1 MDNRRRFI
9 NCDRDIK
16 GAEVSDVK
24 IAYDRSDIRNILRAF
39 KQMDDQATDEART
52 QSAALAYFAS
62 EEIKQ
67 AASGRTKGTKAA
79 QRIADGVSISKSS
92 KIGEFSYGFARQKF
106 SGGATTQTLWGGYE
120 FGSNNFKQFPTYSGR
135 QGRGSRGWFI
145 YPTLRRI
152 QPELINKWEAA
163 FNRILKEWV

>member
-1 MDNRRRFI
+1 MANETIAYNKSDL
-9 NCDRDIK
+9 RDIYK
-16 GAEVSDVK
+16 
-24 IAYDRSDIRNILRAF
+24 AF
-39 KQMDDQATDEART
+39 KLMDEQATEEARS

-67 AASGRTKGTKAA
+67 ADRGREKSGKAA

-92 KIGEFSYGFARQKF
+92 KIGEFRYGFAKQKF
-106 SGGATTQTLWGGYE
+106 SGGATTQTLWGGME
-120 FGSNNFKQFPTYSGR
+120 FGSNKFKQFPTYSGR

-152 QPELINKWEAA
+152 QPELINKWEQS
-163 FNRILKEWV
+163 FDRIIKEWI

>member
-1 MDNRRRFI
+1 MANETIAYNKSDL
-9 NCDRDIK
+9 RDIYK
-16 GAEVSDVK
+16 
-24 IAYDRSDIRNILRAF
+24 AF
-39 KQMDDQATDEART
+39 KAMDDQATEEART
-52 QSAALAYFAS
+52 QSAALAYYAS

-67 AASGRTKGTKAA
+67 TAKTRTKSGKAA

-106 SGGATTQTLWGGYE
+106 SGGATTQTLWGGME
-120 FGSNNFKQFPTYSGR
+120 FGSNKFKQFPSYSGR

-152 QPELINKWEAA
+152 QPELINKWEAS
-163 FNRILKEWV
+163 FNRIIKEWV